1 MGYMLEADGD
11 YLKLTIT
18 AVEGFA
24 VAVSVPNG
32 TITLVG
38 SKDAFAGIGELLR
51 DELGEDE

>member
-24 VAVSVPNG
+24 VSALNG

>member
-1 MGYMLEADGD
+1 MGYMIEADGD

-24 VAVSVPNG
+24 VTALNG
-32 TITLVG
+32 TITLTG

-51 DELGEDE
+51 DELGDEA

>member
-1 MGYMLEADGD
+1 MGYMIEADGD

-24 VAVSVPNG
+24 VTALNG
-32 TITLVG
+32 TITLIG

-51 DELGEDE
+51 DELDDEA

>member
-24 VAVSVPNG
+24 VSALNG

-51 DELGEDE
+51 DELDEDE